1 MLSAQL
7 LQLLRLVSPS
17 LPIGGFAYS
26 QGLEYAIES
35 GWVADAAQLED
46 WLAGVA
52 SESVG
57 RTDAPVIFRFC
68 QALEA
73 GDEGKVNDWNQW
85 LRANRESRELL
96 FEDEQLGLAL
106 KRLLKSTDVIDGNTQ
121 LPPNAGYSCLF
132 ALAAVHYQIPAKEAV
147 LGFLWNWLDNQI
159 MVACKTMPLG
169 QTAAQ
174 KLLINLLPTL
184 EQIAVQAG
192 TLKDDELGGT
202 LPSFAIAS
210 ALHET
215 QYSRLF
221 RS

>member
-1 MLSAQL
+1 MLSVQL

-35 GWVADAAQLED
+35 GWVTDAKALEE

-57 RTDAPVIFRFC
+57 RTDAPVIFRFYRGLDAADK
-68 QALEA
+68 QMLEQ
-73 GDEGKVNDWNQW
+73 WNQW
-85 LRANRESRELL
+85 LKANRESHELL
-96 FEDEQLGLAL
+96 FEDEQLGMAL
-106 KRLLKSTDVIDGNTQ
+106 KRLLKTADA
-121 LPPNAGYSCLF
+121 LPNETLLPKKAGYSCLF
-132 ALAAVHYQIPAKEAV
+132 AYAAHHYQIPAQEAV
-147 LGFLWNWLDNQI
+147 LGYLWSWLDNQI
-159 MVACKTMPLG
+159 MVACKTLPLG

-174 KLLINLLPTL
+174 KLMIALLPVL
-184 EQIAVQAG
+184 EGIAEEAS
-192 TLKDDELGGT
+192 TMPDTELGGT

>member
-7 LQLLRLVSPS
+7 LQLLRLASPT

-46 WLAGVA
+46 WLTGVA
-52 SESVG
+52 CESVG
-57 RTDAPVIFRFC
+57 RTDAPVIFRFY
-68 QALEA
+68 QALEKKDDKA
-73 GDEGKVNDWNQW
+73 VAYWNQW

-106 KRLLKSTDVIDGNTQ
+106 KRLLKSTEVVDENTP

-132 ALAAVHYQIPAKEAV
+132 ALAAVHYHIPAKEAV

-159 MVACKTMPLG
+159 MVACKTIPLG

-184 EQIAVQAG
+184 EQVAEKAVTMG
-192 TLKDDELGGT
+192 DDELGGT

-210 ALHET
+210 AMHET

>member
-26 QGLEYAIES
+26 QGLEYAIDS
-35 GWVADAAQLED
+35 GWVNDAAQLEN

-52 SESVG
+52 RESVG
-57 RTDAPVIFRFC
+57 RTDAPVIVRFF

-73 GDEGKVNDWNQW
+73 EDVDTVAYWNQW

-96 FEDEQLGLAL
+96 FEDEQLALAL
-106 KRLLKSTDVIDGNTQ
+106 QRLLKSTEVIDANTT
-121 LPPNAGYSCLF
+121 LPKNPGYSCLF
-132 ALAAVHYQIPAKEAV
+132 ALAACHYYIPVKEAV
-147 LGFLWNWLDNQI
+147 LGFLWSWLDNQI

-174 KLLINLLPTL
+174 RLMINLLPML
-184 EQIAVQAG
+184 EQIAEQAVIMS
-192 TLKDDELGGT
+192 DDQLGGT
-202 LPSFAIAS
+202 LPSFAMAS